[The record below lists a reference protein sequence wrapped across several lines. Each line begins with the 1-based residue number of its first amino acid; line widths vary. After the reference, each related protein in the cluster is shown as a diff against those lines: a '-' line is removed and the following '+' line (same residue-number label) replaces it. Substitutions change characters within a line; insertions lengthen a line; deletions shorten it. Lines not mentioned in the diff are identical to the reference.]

1 MKLRLILSD
10 QLNPTHSWFSNQDN
24 NILYLMMEI
33 RPKPEHIPQHKQKMI
48 AQLASMRYFA
58 GELKNNGHNVHY
70 MHLNDTENEQ
80 NIGWNILKIFEKHR
94 ITRFEYQEPDNYDTD
109 IELKQFCDG
118 LDIPTQM
125 VSSEHFLT
133 ERNELARFFAGKKRF
148 LVDNYYKYLRKK
160 HHILMYEDGEP
171 YGGKW
176 IYLKENKE
184 VFPEK
189 MSVPDPVMF
198 HHDLTDVKKTLD
210 KSGIECI
217 GKSGAQ
223 DFSWPLTPSEALE
236 QLDYFINTLLPAYGK
251 YQNSMSVHSHA
262 LYHSRLSF
270 AVNQKMINPAEI
282 VEKVCDVYK
291 NKHTTISLP
300 QVEAFL
306 RKLTGWREYMR
317 GIYWHHM
324 PEYRHKNHLFAERK
338 LPGFFLDGNTDM
350 NCLNHVITQSIE
362 KGWTHHNQRLAIA
375 GNFLL
380 LSGVHPDEA
389 DIWFSSM
396 FVDAREWIQLPNT
409 RGLSQFADAG
419 ITVTKP
425 YAFSANFISKVSD
438 YCKFCSYNKSKKL
451 SKDACP
457 LNALYWH
464 FYHRNR
470 ERLSWIRRTR
480 KIYETWDNME
490 TKTQQAYLNKADGF
504 LKTLDK

>member
-1 MKLRLILSD
+1 MKLRLILCD
-10 QLNPTHSWFSNQDN
+10 QLNPNHSWFSNQDN
-24 NILYLMMEI
+24 NIRYLMMEI
-33 RPKPEHIPQHKQKMI
+33 KPKPGHVKQHKQKLL
-48 AQLASMRYFA
+48 ARFASMQIFA
-58 GELKNNGHNVHY
+58 NELKKEGHNIRY
-70 MHLNDTENEQ
+70 IHLNDPDNEH
-80 NIGWNILKIFEKHR
+80 NIGWNILNIIEQNR
-94 ITRFEYQEPDNYDTD
+94 ITAFEYQEPDNYDTD
-109 IELKQFCDG
+109 VELQHFCEG
-118 LDIPTQM
+118 LDIPTTM

-133 ERNELARFFAGKKRF
+133 ERSELAKFFAGKKQPRI
-148 LVDNYYKYLRKK
+148 DNYYKHLRKK
-160 HHILMYEDGEP
+160 HQVLMYENGEP

-176 IYLKENKE
+176 IYLKENIEALPRKISS
-184 VFPEK
+184 PA
-189 MSVPDPVMF
+189 PLMF
-198 HHDLTDVKKTLD
+198 HHDLTSVEETLD
-210 KSGIECI
+210 ASGIECI
-217 GKSGAQ
+217 GKAGAG
-223 DFSWPLTPSEALE
+223 DFNWPLTRSEALE
-236 QLDYFINTLLPAYGK
+236 QLDYFIDKLLPEYGK
-251 YQNSMSVHSHA
+251 YQNSMSVQSHT

-270 AVNQKMINPAEI
+270 ALNQKMLNPGEI
-282 VEKVCDVYK
+282 VEKACNVYK
-291 NKHTTISLP
+291 YNQKNISLP
-300 QVEAFL
+300 QIEAFIRNL
-306 RKLTGWREYMR
+306 IGFREYMR
-317 GIYWHHM
+317 GIYWQNM
-324 PEYRHKNHLFAERK
+324 PGYRHKNHFFAERR
-338 LPGFFLDGNTDM
+338 LPDFFRDGNTDM
-350 NCLNHVITQSIE
+350 NCLKQVITQSLD
-362 KGWTHHNQRLAIA
+362 KGWIHHNQRLAIA

-470 ERLSWIRRTR
+470 KRLSWIRRTR